1 MIYIVYEKAIFE
13 PTFGDIYAELCLRL
27 SHKTKQNPF
36 VKIIESDEEPPT
48 EDGVVGE
55 GSGSSSN
62 NTVYRWSNDVST
74 NDNEVVGPF
83 GTEDECIRAALDS
96 NICPDPILRGDME
109 LSLHSLKIKQGVFIK
124 ILHAKDD
131 PNSLYT
137 VFFSMDNIDEVG
149 QQISKIFLSHR
160 ECEKSGNKENSFK
173 GILLN
178 KCEDEFVKQ
187 NRYDTWKEEKKV
199 FDEEKRQGTLTE
211 RELLEKEEDL
221 EFRRMKIKK
230 QVLGNIRFIGE
241 LFKKEMLKPKI
252 MRFCI
257 QAILRIDESD
267 DGNLIYKNE
276 DMDEEDHEALCKL
289 FHTIGNTVDQGK
301 TRPYIDIYF
310 KKIEELSSD
319 KKNLSSRSRFMYKD
333 LIDLRRNRW
342 VARREEETAKTLDEI
357 KRDFERDER
366 LAQQQSQ
373 QMHNNYRGNGGRG
386 NRSTGRGG
394 GRGGRGD
401 YRDDRRDQYSSNR
414 QRSQRQEIRPDKDG
428 FTQVRRGG
436 SAPME
441 RSFNASTPKIL
452 ARKSNSDTRPKSTQP
467 PKAPE
472 PTPLT
477 KEQLEKRVKGMKTEY
492 VESKDVKE
500 LLLSMDEL
508 RTTPDAGKT
517 LVQVNLDICVD
528 CRDAERDAIF
538 EMFITLYEKG
548 KLTPSDIQPPLAE
561 MIEFLGSFVADSPN
575 IIKHLS
581 GLVAEFI
588 NLKALDLAWVCEQ
601 TMKLQEFDSHVIPDV
616 IENLIQALINK
627 IGLNDAKSLVSQNE
641 SALSGLTDPQTWSK
655 IRGNTNI

>member
-1 MIYIVYEKAIFE
+1 MAPLVKSENRWVPKKDTSIIAITEKKVKAILNKMTKEKFDRLSDQMCEIPITSYEILCKMIYIVYEKAIFE

-230 QVLGNIRFIGE
+230 ASAW
-241 LFKKEMLKPKI
+241 KY
-252 MRFCI
+252 
-257 QAILRIDESD
+257 S
-267 DGNLIYKNE
+267 
-276 DMDEEDHEALCKL
+276 
-289 FHTIGNTVDQGK
+289 FH
-301 TRPYIDIYF
+301 
-310 KKIEELSSD
+310 
-319 KKNLSSRSRFMYKD
+319 
-333 LIDLRRNRW
+333 W
-342 VARREEETAKTLDEI
+342 
-357 KRDFERDER
+357 
-366 LAQQQSQ
+366 
-373 QMHNNYRGNGGRG
+373 
-386 NRSTGRGG
+386 
-394 GRGGRGD
+394 
-401 YRDDRRDQYSSNR
+401 
-414 QRSQRQEIRPDKDG
+414 
-428 FTQVRRGG
+428 
-436 SAPME
+436 
-441 RSFNASTPKIL
+441 
-452 ARKSNSDTRPKSTQP
+452 
-467 PKAPE
+467 
-472 PTPLT
+472 
-477 KEQLEKRVKGMKTEY
+477 
-492 VESKDVKE
+492 
-500 LLLSMDEL
+500 
-508 RTTPDAGKT
+508 
-517 LVQVNLDICVD
+517 
-528 CRDAERDAIF
+528 
-538 EMFITLYEKG
+538 
-548 KLTPSDIQPPLAE
+548 
-561 MIEFLGSFVADSPN
+561 
-575 IIKHLS
+575 
-581 GLVAEFI
+581 
-588 NLKALDLAWVCEQ
+588 
-601 TMKLQEFDSHVIPDV
+601 
-616 IENLIQALINK
+616 
-627 IGLNDAKSLVSQNE
+627 
-641 SALSGLTDPQTWSK
+641 
-655 IRGNTNI
+655 